1 MKFISKLSQRER
13 MYFYITA
20 VIITLFLVDR
30 FIFGMMLGQINQL
43 DERISTLKDELA
55 NDKKI
60 ISSKDNINKES
71 ELYGKYLAK
80 EENPD
85 RELPKII
92 NTLAIQSELIN
103 SELKP
108 IPSKDGN
115 RYLVELNAEGKM
127 KNIVSFM
134 YNLNMGHSLLKVE
147 KIDLSPKAAKSETLK
162 IYILISKAVVQ

>member
-1 MKFISKLSQRER
+1 
-13 MYFYITA
+13 MYFYITT

-43 DERISTLKDELA
+43 DERITTLKNELDD
-55 NDKKI
+55 NKRT

-71 ELYGKYLAK
+71 ELYGKYLVK
-80 EENPD
+80 EESPD

-108 IPSKDGN
+108 INSKDTN

-127 KNIVSFM
+127 KNVVNFM
-134 YNLNMGHSLLKVE
+134 YNLNTVQSLLKVE
-147 KIDLSPKAAKSETLK
+147 KIDISPKAAKSEILK

>member
-43 DERISTLKDELA
+43 DERIATLKSELDE
-55 NDKKI
+55 NKKV
-60 ISSKDNINKES
+60 ISLRDNISKES
-71 ELYGKYLAK
+71 ELYGKYLIK

-92 NTLAIQSELIN
+92 NTLAIQAKLVN

-108 IPSKDGN
+108 IVSKDTT
-115 RYLVELNAEGKM
+115 RYLVELNAEGTM
-127 KNIVSFM
+127 KDVVNFM
-134 YNLNMGHSLLKVE
+134 YNLNTVQSLLKVE
-147 KIDLSPKAAKSETLK
+147 KIDLSPKTAKSEILK

>member
-1 MKFISKLSQRER
+1 

>member
-1 MKFISKLSQRER
+1 

-43 DERISTLKDELA
+43 DERIATLKSELDE
-55 NDKKI
+55 NKKV
-60 ISSKDNINKES
+60 ISLRDNISKES
-71 ELYGKYLAK
+71 ELYGKYLIK

-92 NTLAIQSELIN
+92 NTLAIQAKLVN

-108 IPSKDGN
+108 IVSKDTT
-115 RYLVELNAEGKM
+115 RYLVELNAEGTM
-127 KNIVSFM
+127 KDVVNFM
-134 YNLNMGHSLLKVE
+134 YNLNTVQSLLKVE
-147 KIDLSPKAAKSETLK
+147 KIDLSPKTAKSEILK

>member
-92 NTLAIQSELIN
+92 NTLAIQSKLVN

-108 IPSKDGN
+108 ILSKDTT
-115 RYLVELNAEGKM
+115 RYLVELNAEGTM
-127 KNIVSFM
+127 KAVVSFV
-134 YNLNMGHSLLKVE
+134 YNRNTVQSLLKVE
-147 KIDLSPKAAKSETLK
+147 KIDLSPKTAKSETLK
-162 IYILISKAVVQ
+162 MYILISKAVVQ